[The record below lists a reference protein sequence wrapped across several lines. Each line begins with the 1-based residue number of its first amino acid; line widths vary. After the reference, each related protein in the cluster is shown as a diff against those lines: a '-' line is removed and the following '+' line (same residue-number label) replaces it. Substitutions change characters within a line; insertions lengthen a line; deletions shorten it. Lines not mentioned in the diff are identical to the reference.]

1 MENKDKVRKKKK
13 QVSISKILSTART
26 EYMKWICDERMV
38 LLIVMFVFI
47 QTTIVSPLI
56 KNSQMM
62 NSPINILEPFVAAVN
77 SRVMIIIIPA
87 LFLALFSD
95 FPRTDGNTLFFL
107 PRVGKINWI
116 LGQFLFAVY
125 AIVSYMAV
133 IFAFC
138 TVPVL
143 ASGFWANG
151 WSLVTTKFALEFPEQ
166 SQNFGASLI
175 QKNIYHQLSPYRAV
189 LVSTGLV
196 MLYLLLI
203 ALIMMLFNTLKK
215 KIFGILMV
223 AVTISFG
230 SLFYMIELKI
240 MWIFPMAHAALESHF
255 TKYFRDG
262 GVPLFIS
269 IFYFVIVC
277 LLLVAASMICIKRQ
291 NFESLQEVD

>member
-1 MENKDKVRKKKK
+1 MENKGTLRRKKK
-13 QVSISKILSTART
+13 QISINKILSTAKT
-26 EYMKWICDERMV
+26 EYMKWICNERMV

-47 QTTIVSPLI
+47 QTTIVSPLV

-62 NSPINILEPFVAAVN
+62 QSPINILEPFIAAVN
-77 SRVMIIIIPA
+77 SRTMIIIIPA

-116 LGQFLFAVY
+116 FGQFLFAVY
-125 AIVSYMAV
+125 AIASYMAV

-143 ASGFWANG
+143 ATGFWANG
-151 WSLVTTKFALEFPEQ
+151 WSLVVTKFALMFPEHAE
-166 SQNFGASLI
+166 NFGATLI
-175 QKNIYHQLSPYRAV
+175 QKNIYHQLPPYKVV
-189 LVSTGLV
+189 LVSTALV

-203 ALIMMLFNTLKK
+203 ALIMMLFNTFKK

-223 AVTISFG
+223 AVIVAFG
-230 SLFYMIELKI
+230 SLFYMIQLKV
-240 MWIFPMAHAALESHF
+240 MWIFPMAHAAVESHF
-255 TKYFRDG
+255 TKYYRDG
-262 GVPLFIS
+262 GVPIS
-269 IFYFVIVC
+269 FSVGYFVVVC
-277 LLLVAASMICIKRQ
+277 AVLIIASIICIRRE